1 MLKRQGGFSLI
12 ESLIS
17 MLVMAIGL
25 LGLAALQIKSVQFSQ
40 ASMQQSMA
48 AIQAT
53 DMAERL
59 WSNLCALNDEA
70 VTQTLIEEWSA
81 EHGSSMPGWEGDVRR
96 HDAHRYTIEI
106 QWQNVKVAQSAG
118 GEAAPLST
126 LAHEVELPVSTCTIN
141 GAN

>member
-1 MLKRQGGFSLI
+1 MLNKQGGFSLI

-48 AIQAT
+48 TVQAT

-59 WSNLCALNDEA
+59 WSNLCALSDDA
-70 VTQTLIEEWSA
+70 VTESLIEEWSA
-81 EHGSSMPGWEGDVRR
+81 EHRSSMPSWDGAVTR
-96 HDAHRYTIEI
+96 HDAQRYTIEI
-106 QWQNVKVAQSAG
+106 QWRDVKAAKAPG
-118 GEAAPLST
+118 DEASMLST
-126 LAHEVELPVSTCTIN
+126 LAHAIELPVSSCSAKGGN
-141 GAN
+141 